1 MGKITQFEKELAK
14 QHNQKTQ
21 HSSIFL
27 FRNMTF
33 KKINMKWI
41 VHEESKER
49 EKSKEIVI
57 EDIPNL

>member
-1 MGKITQFEKELAK
+1 
-14 QHNQKTQ
+14 
-21 HSSIFL
+21 
-27 FRNMTF
+27 MTF